1 MRRVAR
7 VANVGR
13 QLHVHWLDGH
23 ESTFEHAWL
32 QANAYDRADRAR
44 LQRAQRTAAWSGRA
58 DMTRLPAVK
67 YADVMRDDAGLWPL
81 MQLLA
86 TVGVAVIDAAPRR
99 AGVVGPL
106 AERIAYLHRTL
117 YGATFHVK
125 VVPNPHNAA
134 YSPLPLP
141 LHMDL
146 CYYEAPPGL
155 QFLHF
160 IATECRGGANQF
172 VDVRAA
178 AERLRARHPAHFRT
192 LLDAKFTFQFRDADN
207 WMYYRR
213 PLLAVDA
220 ETDEIVEAYWS
231 PPWRGPLHVPFDQ
244 VDAAF
249 DAVEQFHNIIENDA
263 DLSHTVR
270 FDAGQVVV
278 FNNRR
283 ILHSRLPFEA
293 NDGMRHAEGTYISLD
308 EFVNRFR
315 VLQSRFDKSPANND
329 GLLAGRQGNYSFK

>member
-1 MRRVAR
+1 MRAIERVES
-7 VANVGR
+7 VGDT
-13 QLHVHWLDGH
+13 LNVHWKDGH
-23 ESTFEHAWL
+23 ESSFALAWL
-32 QANAYDRADRAR
+32 KANAYDAADRAQ
-44 LQRAQRTAAWSGRA
+44 LQSAQRTVAWSGKDLA
-58 DMTRLPAVK
+58 QLPAVN
-67 YADVMRDDAGLWPL
+67 YDDVMRDDAGLWPL
-81 MQLLA
+81 MKLLA
-86 TVGVAVIDAAPRR
+86 TVGVAVINHAPKQ
-99 AGVVGPL
+99 AGIVGPL
-106 AERIAYLHRTL
+106 AERIAYLQRTL
-117 YGATFHVK
+117 YGSTFHVK

-172 VDVRAA
+172 VDIRAA
-178 AERLRARHPAHFRT
+178 AERLRARHPDAFRT
-192 LLDAKFTFQFRDADN
+192 LLTSKFTFHFRDADN

-244 VDAAF
+244 VEATF
-249 DAVEQFHNIIENDA
+249 DAFEKYSHIINDDA

-283 ILHSRLPFEA
+283 IVHSRLPFEVR
-293 NDGMRHAEGTYISLD
+293 DGMRHAEGTYVSLD

-315 VLQSRFDKSPANND
+315 VLQSRFEPSAANNG
-329 GLLAGRQGNYSFK
+329 GLLAGRQGNYAFK